1 MAARLLPAALR
12 KRLIAGGAVLRPLRS
27 DQVAPMLAW
36 VEPRVV
42 CEVRFLEQTDD
53 GLLRQPVFVRFR
65 PDKTPSD
72 CYARLKGQSP

>member
-1 MAARLLPAALR
+1 
-12 KRLIAGGAVLRPLRS
+12 
-27 DQVAPMLAW
+27 

-65 PDKTPSD
+65 PDKSPRD
-72 CYARLKGQSP
+72 CYGEGKEPPP